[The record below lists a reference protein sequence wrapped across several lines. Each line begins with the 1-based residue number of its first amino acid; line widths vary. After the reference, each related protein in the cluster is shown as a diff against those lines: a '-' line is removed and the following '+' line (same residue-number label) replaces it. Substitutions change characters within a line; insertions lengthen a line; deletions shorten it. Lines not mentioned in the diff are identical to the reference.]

1 MQLSIKTLT
10 GKTITIEAKPSDT
23 VSGIKSKIST
33 HEDGVPTHKQRLI
46 FAGRQLEDNNTLL
59 GYNIQE
65 TSTIHLVGMRY
76 LFVVIWLKSLFR

>member
-10 GKTITIEAKPSDT
+10 GKTIAIEAKPSDT

-59 GYNIQE
+59 SYNIQE
-65 TSTIHLVGMRY
+65 ASTIHLIGMRHS
-76 LFVVIWLKSLFR
+76 FVAL

>member
-10 GKTITIEAKPSDT
+10 GKTIAIEAKPSDT

-33 HEDGVPTHKQRLI
+33 HEDGAPTHKQRLI

-59 GYNIQE
+59 SYNIQDGA
-65 TSTIHLVGMRY
+65 TIHFVGMGY
-76 LFVVIWLKSLFR
+76 LFVVI